1 MLTMMMVVMT
11 TAIVLVIVVMMCM
24 ALLAALAQILY
35 PIRTVWYVGSAAVP
49 RDWTDPVDDSCTVLM
64 HHLDQPPVYMLPVAR
79 SVDMAFVVP
88 NMI

>member
-1 MLTMMMVVMT
+1 MLTMMT
-11 TAIVLVIVVMMCM
+11 TALVRVIVVTVVM
-24 ALLAALAQILY
+24 ALMAALTQLLY

-49 RDWTDPVDDSCTVLM
+49 RDWTDPVGDSCTVLM

-79 SVDMAFVVP
+79 SIDPTFVVP